1 MKINLV
7 SELESNTR
15 TRQATQLEPQ
25 TNLAKI
31 TEKHKP
37 SEAFCRTVCERN
49 FVDEE
54 QARSGQNFAHT
65 HSINLPAQENN
76 KQTPG
81 LMTCCCRPAGSRAA
95 PWLARVEDQGR
106 LACSSP
112 SDLVAWLALS
122 SCCC

>member
-31 TEKHKP
+31 TEKDKP
-37 SEAFCRTVCERN
+37 SEAFCRTLCERN

-65 HSINLPAQENN
+65 QSIFLHKRTTN
-76 KQTPG
+76 KHQ
-81 LMTCCCRPAGSRAA
+81 
-95 PWLARVEDQGR
+95 V
-106 LACSSP
+106 
-112 SDLVAWLALS
+112 
-122 SCCC
+122 